1 MDEKEQLIN
10 LVDDKILFDEFLPKS
25 DAEELEEE
33 YKQGIKYNQ
42 ELENKRAK
50 TRLF

>member
-1 MDEKEQLIN
+1 MDEKEQLVN
-10 LVDDKILFDEFLPKS
+10 LVDDKVLFDEILPGKK
-25 DAEELEEE
+25 ELEEE
-33 YKQGIKYNQ
+33 YKQGIKYNE